1 MPPSRVR
8 KICFD
13 VVRGIASLVL
23 VLAGL
28 SLIVGHARPAVT
40 TAVPVAVIDESGFD
54 FASLSDTLAL
64 LRRDRPVIPDPL
76 SSLVHSLGPWGLM
89 AGHFRDRAESLSTA
103 FRRMISTPSVMP
115 TQGWLS
121 SQFSRN
127 RLHPVLGYVRPHKG
141 IDVRAPR
148 GTPIEAPA
156 AGTVVVAGW
165 EGNYGYTVEIDHGW
179 DIVTRYAHVSKLLVK
194 PGFRVQRG
202 EVIALV
208 GQTGLAD
215 GPHLHYEVRV
225 KGKPVDPLR
234 FVVPAVLAD

>member
-1 MPPSRVR
+1 
-8 KICFD
+8 
-13 VVRGIASLVL
+13 
-23 VLAGL
+23 
-28 SLIVGHARPAVT
+28 
-40 TAVPVAVIDESGFD
+40 
-54 FASLSDTLAL
+54 
-64 LRRDRPVIPDPL
+64 
-76 SSLVHSLGPWGLM
+76 
-89 AGHFRDRAESLSTA
+89 
-103 FRRMISTPSVMP
+103 MP

-156 AGTVVVAGW
+156 AGTVISAGW

-179 DIVTRYAHVSKLLVK
+179 DIVTRYAHVSKMLVK
-194 PGFRVQRG
+194 PGYRVQRG

-215 GPHLHYEVRV
+215 GPHLHYEVRI
-225 KGKPVDPLR
+225 KGRPVDPIKY
-234 FVVPAVLAD
+234 VVPAVLAD